1 MKTKRVTFNMEEE
14 LLDVLDAF
22 AEMNGRTRTF
32 VIHELLKPSLPM
44 LKELLKLSKEVSLMS
59 DADRLLAF
67 QKMQIAENDL
77 QEIADDL
84 PGYVKEIT
92 K

>member
-32 VIHELLKPSLPM
+32 VFHELLKPSLPM

-59 DADRLLAF
+59 DTDRLLAL
-67 QKMQIAENDL
+67 QKLQVAENEL
-77 QEIADDL
+77 QEISDDL